1 MASRKN
7 LLLYGPLLW
16 LRKIVVY
23 VLITLI
29 VLGLVLYFVA
39 NSPLVIKKVADAFAP
54 DYNIT
59 YSSIHG
65 NILTGLKVEDL
76 AYDNASMARHITL
89 KWNPSGLFKK
99 KIIVNTLRIE
109 KANVDTIKS
118 LIASFDNNESS
129 SSEPFDLGVGVHHLY
144 VDLEPFVEQGITIS
158 NVALNVMG
166 VEYASDSVSVD
177 TLRLKVDSNI
187 TDIVLDASLKEGH
200 VNVKKLSIKD
210 VDALALQ
217 TLFLPDS
224 NGRKVND
231 KSDVAVTTEDNASKD
246 EPENPLIPKWVHLD
260 TLEISILPLVYDPVD
275 IKRLNITGRD
285 AVFDVQK
292 LVLQKANLDLNSSTN
307 LSDISYKTKVKNNKL
322 IGKVD
327 FKPKKALLKM
337 YELPIRR
344 EAIGDIVLD
353 LNVSEEEVVS
363 DLQIKMEQLLK
374 GEKHDFN
381 LDIDNLHTHVVY
393 DIKEGRMQADSE
405 VLLTTPYAKDVFI
418 TNLFTMDDNISYSG
432 EIHAE
437 QIIGVDAKFVKPLNN
452 LEIKYEGDIQSIKTD
467 IASDN
472 LQGTFIS
479 SDFKKAV
486 LHLENK
492 EALVLN
498 EFIELPAE
506 LNQTKAN
513 IVIDAPLSFEENAS
527 LVAYAIITSN
537 VLNMDANISYKEKL
551 QVKTVTHIP
560 EDSLL
565 RAYSQELKWD
575 SLNPIKADAELL
587 DDSVDSILTAGTL
600 TAKAHY
606 DMESTKVDGKIIL
619 GGLFADISGIAE
631 QDLSIDTKINSMQT
645 LIESIQGIY
654 TLADVPVV
662 KGSADISLKVNELKT
677 VDMILKSPEI
687 IYHPDHKVAH
697 SVSDIDLA
705 VSMEDSKVILK
716 RYTLTYATKKYFSTK
731 PSTVSFVDGNLSI
744 APFWLND
751 QLEIV
756 GDYNTKTK
764 KGTIDA
770 DAKSLHIAY
779 QLVEL
784 DSGVDIKTVL
794 DGNKTSVNGE
804 VIILG
809 GTIDYDVNQKS
820 FASDSDIIIVQDMK
834 VKEDTTFTD
843 NLSVSIQIKTKK
855 PLILKQGPIDIKAI
869 VDLVVYKAELEELML
884 LGTVEIPEGGSYTFE
899 GKRFVL
905 NKSYVYF
912 TGNPNKPMLDASVNY
927 RSKNHFITIKATGT
941 ADAPNIKF
949 SSKPSLTKEQI
960 LSVIL
965 FGTEGGSG
973 SNSGDDMMR
982 MMGGVMA
989 KSVLSEVGIEF
1000 DTLSLGEGNSLEI
1013 GKRLTEKIIAILDTA
1028 VGSLRVKY
1036 LHRKNLESVISVG
1049 AESQSYDIQY
1059 TKEF

>member
-1 MASRKN
+1 MSSRKN

-76 AYDNASMARHITL
+76 AYDNASMAKHITL

-129 SSEPFDLGVGVHHLY
+129 SSEPFDFGVGVHYLH

-158 NVALNVMG
+158 NVALNVMD

-177 TLRLKVDSNI
+177 TLGLKVDSNI
-187 TDIVLDASLKEGH
+187 TDIVLNASLKDGH

-224 NGRKVND
+224 NGSKVND
-231 KSDVAVTTEDNASKD
+231 KSDVAVTTENNASKD
-246 EPENPLIPKWVHLD
+246 ESGNPLIPKWVHLD

-292 LVLQKANLDLNSSTN
+292 LVLQKANLDLSSSTN
-307 LSDISYKTKVKNNKL
+307 LSDIVYKTKVKNNKL

-327 FKPKKALLKM
+327 FKPKKALFKM

-353 LNVSEEEVVS
+353 LNVSEEEVVT

-374 GEKHDFN
+374 GEKDDFN
-381 LDIDNLHTHVVY
+381 LDIENLHTHVVY
-393 DIKEGRMQADSE
+393 DIKEGRMQADSQ

-418 TNLFTMDDNISYSG
+418 TNFFTMDDNISYSG

-452 LEIKYEGDIQSIKTD
+452 LQIKYEGDIQSIKTD

-472 LQGTFIS
+472 LQGTFTS

-527 LVAYAIITSN
+527 FVAYAKINSN

-551 QVKTVTHIP
+551 QVKTVSHIS

-587 DDSVDSILTAGTL
+587 DDSVESLLTAGTL

-631 QDLSIDTKINSMQT
+631 HNLSIDTKINSMQT

-662 KGSADISLKVNELKT
+662 KGSADISLKINELKT
-677 VDMILKSPEI
+677 VDMILKSPVI
-687 IYHPDHKVAH
+687 TYHPDHKAAH
-697 SVSDIDLA
+697 SVSDIDLEI
-705 VSMEDSKVILK
+705 SMEDSKVLLK
-716 RYTLTYATKKYFSTK
+716 RYTLTYATKEFFSTK
-731 PSTVSFVDGNLSI
+731 PSTISFIDGNLTI
-744 APFWLND
+744 EPFWLND
-751 QLEIV
+751 QLEVV

-770 DAKSLHIAY
+770 NAKNLHIAHDI
-779 QLVEL
+779 VEL
-784 DSGVDIKTVL
+784 DSDLDIKTLL
-794 DGNKTSVNGE
+794 DGNKTNINGE

-809 GTIDYDVNQKS
+809 GTIDYDSSQKS
-820 FASDSDIIIVQDMK
+820 FASDSDILIVQDIK
-834 VKEDTTFTD
+834 KKEDTSFMD
-843 NLSVSIQIKTKK
+843 NLSVSIHIKTKT
-855 PLILKQGPIDIKAI
+855 PFIHKQGDIDIRST
-869 VDLVVYKAELEELML
+869 VDLVVYKAEHAELML
-884 LGTVEIPEGGSYTFE
+884 LGTIEILQGGSYTFE
-899 GKRFVL
+899 GKKFVL
-905 NKSYVYF
+905 NKSYIYF

-927 RSKNHFITIKATGT
+927 RSANHLITIKATGA
-941 ADAPNIKF
+941 ADVPNIEF

-960 LSVIL
+960 LSIIL
-965 FGTEGGSG
+965 FDTEEGAGTNTG
-973 SNSGDDMMR
+973 NDMMR
-982 MMGGVMA
+982 MMGGTMA
-989 KSVLSEVGIEF
+989 KSVLSDVGIQV
-1000 DTLSLGEGNSLEI
+1000 DHLVLGEGNSLEVGQKLSEKVMAI
-1013 GKRLTEKIIAILDTA
+1013 FDTVFARLK
-1028 VGSLRVKY
+1028 VKY
-1036 LHRKNLESVISVG
+1036 RHRKNLESVISVG
-1049 AESQSYDIQY
+1049 AESQSYDIMY